1 MTNGIRRD
9 VRLLFRVDP
18 FPLESPRGY
27 LCRVAQEH
35 NYIGPLSVVRLAG
48 LPEAAL
54 ERADGID
61 QISRVL
67 RLEPEEW
74 RAMCYRHV
82 KGRNRHNQRLFY
94 GERVSADDLNYGC
107 PRLCSACLRERPI
120 WWAIWDLGLVT
131 ACPIHR
137 CLLFNQCP
145 ACSRKLTWQRLAVH
159 QCRCGLDF
167 RDLAVEPADAH
178 LAAINAAIYRGAG
191 FPPGDAAEIALANC
205 GFPAELL
212 ELRLGSLLRLV
223 LFVGSIK
230 EQDRL
235 RRKQQHFAAT
245 NLAVAIEIGRAA
257 ATMLGDWPRPLRAVL
272 RHMLPP
278 ETDNPAVLNFRG
290 IFGNFYRHLFRVL
303 PRNEFEFLHEAF
315 ERFVIEDWKGLVRGQ
330 HRYFSAAVRGNS
342 RWVTVNEAER
352 ITRAAGARIWDLA
365 RQGQVDAIFLN
376 VGREGIR
383 TECWIRRESLN
394 QWIGARDAKL
404 APYMARPEAKAAL
417 GLTNCTIVT
426 VAAAG
431 AIRYVKGPDQ
441 DFPERCFYFLRE
453 DVMHIKDAFERH
465 LIPIRAYSKPGEF
478 IALRHAVK
486 NYLGHGAGLAA
497 VIRAVVDGS
506 LLPAGSTTRFRGITG
521 YLFRSEDLRKYRPAP
536 DVTAPPEGF
545 LNYREAAALLG
556 VRTAFIRGLADQG
569 LLTASDFRNGLAR
582 LVPAKGVQQFAEQY
596 VATSILAK
604 RFHLN
609 SGSLGRYL
617 RESGT
622 PLLAIPLAEAGR
634 GHAFFL
640 RKDVVAQIQ
649 IPSPRLLREQ
659 AHRRIVTARKKK
671 WEEYRQAK
679 ETALG
684 KPMRRVR
691 SDWRDKQPS
700 RNAARVSA

>member
-1 MTNGIRRD
+1 
-9 VRLLFRVDP
+9 V
-18 FPLESPRGY
+18 PR
-27 LCRVAQEH
+27 CQTQEH
-35 NYIGPLSVVRLAG
+35 NYIGPLSLVRLAG

-61 QISRVL
+61 QISHVL

-82 KGRNRHNQRLFY
+82 KGRNRHNQRLFC
-94 GERVSADDLNYGC
+94 GERVSADDLNYGS

-120 WWAIWDLGLVT
+120 WWAVWDLGLVT
-131 ACPIHR
+131 ACPTHR

-145 ACSRKLTWQRLAVH
+145 ACRRKLAWQRLAVH

-167 RDLAVEPADAH
+167 RDLAVEPADRE
-178 LAAINAAIYRGAG
+178 LVAINAAIYRAAG

-205 GFPAELL
+205 GFPRELFK
-212 ELRLGSLLRLV
+212 LRLGSLLRIV

-278 ETDNPAVLNFRG
+278 ETPNPAALNFCG

-303 PRNEFEFLHEAF
+303 PRNEFGFLHEAF

-330 HRYFSAAVRGNS
+330 HRYFSAAVRRDS
-342 RWVTVNEAER
+342 QWVTVNEAER
-352 ITRAAGARIWDLA
+352 IAHTTGARISDLA
-365 RQGQVDAIFLN
+365 RHGQVDAIFLN
-376 VGREGIR
+376 VRRGGIR

-394 QWIGARDAKL
+394 RWIAARAAEL
-404 APYMARPEAKAAL
+404 APYMARPEAKEAL

-431 AIRYVKGPDQ
+431 VIHYVKGPDQ
-441 DFPERCFYFLRE
+441 NFPARCFFFLRE
-453 DVMHIKDAFERH
+453 DVMKIKDAFQKH
-465 LIPIRAYSKPGEF
+465 LVPMTAYSKPREF
-478 IALRHAVK
+478 MALRHAVK

-497 VIRAVVDGS
+497 VIRAVVDGT
-506 LLPAGSTTRFRGITG
+506 LVPVGCTTRFRGITG

-536 DVTAPPEGF
+536 GATVPPEGF

-556 VRTAFIRGLADQG
+556 ARTNVIRGLTDQG
-569 LLTASDFRNGLAR
+569 LLAGSKGSRNGFAK
-582 LVPAKGVQQFAEQY
+582 LVSAKEVQQFAEQY

-604 RFHLN
+604 QFHLN
-609 SGSLGRYL
+609 GGSLARYL
-617 RESGT
+617 IEAGT
-622 PLLAIPLAEAGR
+622 PLLAIPIPDAGKS
-634 GHAFFL
+634 HTFFL
-640 RKDVVAQIQ
+640 RKDLATRVQL
-649 IPSPRLLREQ
+649 PSSIMLKEWAR
-659 AHRRIVTARKKK
+659 RRIVANRKEHWAECRLAR
-671 WEEYRQAK
+671 EA
-679 ETALG
+679 ALG
-684 KPMRRVR
+684 RPMRRVHAN
-691 SDWRDKQPS
+691 S
-700 RNAARVSA
+700 RAPR